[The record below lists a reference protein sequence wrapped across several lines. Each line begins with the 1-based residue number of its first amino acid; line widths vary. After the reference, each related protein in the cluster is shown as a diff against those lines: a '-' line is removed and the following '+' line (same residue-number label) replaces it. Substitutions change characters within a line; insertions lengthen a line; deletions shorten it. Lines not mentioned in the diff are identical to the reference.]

1 MVICCGNH
9 VGLFIKPH
17 GKMTYPPD
25 EVSRVAVAKGV
36 GVKIGLLP
44 SVSPSFRM
52 PPEHPRCFSAICQNS
67 TALEFTHFL
76 TVKVHLTPVNKG

>member
-1 MVICCGNH
+1 MRGEYDCGNH

-67 TALEFTHFL
+67 LLHPNRFCAIISMFC
-76 TVKVHLTPVNKG
+76 GC